1 MLRASCRFLVFA
13 GCLAAMSATAAPDF
27 DLPGPG
33 GAKLRQTGFAA
44 IPGFAE
50 DDHLASFRTFLA
62 SCQALV
68 ERLPALRP
76 GLAADPAL
84 LTLCRAALARP
95 PATQQSARHF
105 FEAHFRAFE
114 ILPAPP
120 AGPSVRENFVTG
132 YYEPEIDG
140 DLVKSEAFAAPIL
153 ARPDDLVVLN
163 ETNRPAGLDRAL
175 TAARRLADGSLVPYP
190 DRAAIE
196 KGAIEAHAQPILWL
210 RDKVEVF
217 FVQVQGSAQVH
228 LPDGRRLRL
237 VYAGRNGQ
245 PYTSIG
251 QELIHDGLM
260 QIGDLSLAGVKGWLR
275 EHGLAEGEAGSE
287 LLRRNRSYIF
297 FRLDSEPETHEGPIG
312 GAGIALTPLRSIAID
327 RRYWPYGLPIWID
340 AKLPAHAG
348 MPDPFRRLM
357 IAQDTGAAI
366 LGAARADIFFGSGP
380 RAGALAGH
388 VRHAA
393 RFFVLLPRAQ
403 ADNR

>member
-1 MLRASCRFLVFA
+1 MLHASRRFLIFA
-13 GCLAAMSATAAPDF
+13 GSLAAVSATAAPAF

-33 GAKLRQTGFAA
+33 GAKLRPTGFAA
-44 IPGFAE
+44 ISGFAE
-50 DDHLASFRTFLA
+50 DDHLASFRTFLV

-84 LTLCRAALARP
+84 LTLCHAALVRP
-95 PATQQSARHF
+95 PTTREAARHF
-105 FEAHFRAFE
+105 FEAHFHAFE
-114 ILPAPP
+114 VLPAAP
-120 AGPSVRENFVTG
+120 AGPAVHENFVTG

-140 DLVKSEAFAAPIL
+140 DLVKSAAFAAPVL

-163 ETNRPAGLDRAL
+163 ETNRPAGLDPAL

-190 DRAAIE
+190 DREAIE
-196 KGAIEAHAQPILWL
+196 KGAIETHAQPIVWL

-217 FVQVQGSAQVH
+217 FVQVQGSARVK

-245 PYTSIG
+245 PYSSIG
-251 QELIHDGLM
+251 QALIHDGLLKS
-260 QIGDLSLAGVKGWLR
+260 GDMSLAGVKRWLR
-275 EHGLAEGEAGSE
+275 EHGLADGEAGSA
-287 LLRRNRSYIF
+287 LLQRNRSYIF
-297 FRLDSEPETHEGPIG
+297 FRLDSAPETHEGPIG
-312 GAGIALTPLRSIAID
+312 GAGIALTPLRSIAVD

-340 AKLPAHAG
+340 TKLPTYPG

-366 LGAARADIFFGSGP
+366 LGTARADIFFGSGS
-380 RAGALAGH
+380 RAGVLAGH
-388 VRHAA
+388 VRHPA
-393 RFFVLLPRAQ
+393 RFFVLLPRPQ